1 MVHVRIVFVSCSYR
15 VPCVFFAAMALNLS
29 DAGPKA
35 TDTYYTGIQ
44 RPNTQVTRGLI
55 HRSPPTGGER

>member
-55 HRSPPTGGER
+55 HR